1 MDTILLK
8 EKMHQAI
15 ELIDD
20 TEFLKAISLLLS
32 QKSQEFSLEIDDNLQ
47 IELDSL
53 KQLHQAGKS
62 KSYSFAE
69 VKKLAKNSLKNE
81 F

>member
-1 MDTILLK
+1 MDTLLLK

-20 TEFLKAISLLLS
+20 TEFLSAINLLLS
-32 QKSQEFSLEIDDNLQ
+32 QKSQEYNYEIADNLQ

-53 KQLHQAGKS
+53 KQLHLAGKS

-69 VKKLAKNSLKNE
+69 VKELAKESLKNE